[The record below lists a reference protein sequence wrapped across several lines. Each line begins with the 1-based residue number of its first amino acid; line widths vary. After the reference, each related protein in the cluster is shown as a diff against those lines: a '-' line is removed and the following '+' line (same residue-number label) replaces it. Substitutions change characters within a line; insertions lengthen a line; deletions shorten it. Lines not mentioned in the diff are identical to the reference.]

1 MLDLSGCSASMVLY
15 YVSQGYPV
23 LALEGNAE
31 AELITGYDPQNIIL
45 TDPLTGESYKKG
57 MNDSTQRF
65 EELGNL
71 FLVCLP
77 EKAG

>member
-1 MLDLSGCSASMVLY
+1 MSGCSVSMVLY
-15 YVSQGYPV
+15 YVSQGYPI

-31 AELITGYDPQNIIL
+31 AELITGYDTQNIIL

-57 MNDSTQRF
+57 MNDSTQMF
-65 EELGNL
+65 EGLGNL

-77 EKAG
+77 EKES

>member
-1 MLDLSGCSASMVLY
+1 MSGCSVSMVLY

-23 LALEGNAE
+23 LALEGVAE

-45 TDPLTGESYKKG
+45 TNPLTGESYKKG
-57 MNDSTQRF
+57 MNDSTQMF

-71 FLVCLP
+71 FVVCIP
-77 EKAG
+77 EEN